1 MSAKPSHNLAGLQV
15 AHPRATSPAVCLLK
29 ELGFHVDNKRLS
41 LISLAALKLPTRG
54 WGVSGEPD
62 PLSAGGSQRETL
74 CNAPVGMTPFP
85 CSAFCLGLWP
95 KAAEHFQLLQGIG
108 ILLVCPGISWLGSV
122 FHLCAQSMRLLLWRR
137 ATARS
142 EEQSPKCW
150 PHVVKVK
157 PDLDSARPK

>member
-62 PLSAGGSQRETL
+62 PLSAGRKPKGNSLQCSCWNDSISLLSFLLGTL
-74 CNAPVGMTPFP
+74 
-85 CSAFCLGLWP
+85 
-95 KAAEHFQLLQGIG
+95 
-108 ILLVCPGISWLGSV
+108 
-122 FHLCAQSMRLLLWRR
+122 AQS
-137 ATARS
+137 S
-142 EEQSPKCW
+142 
-150 PHVVKVK
+150 
-157 PDLDSARPK
+157 